1 MRASRG
7 GKGSERSRRPAA
19 VMRPSASSASSS
31 RKLLARRVDGRG
43 RRRIDPRQRP
53 RIGRSP
59 FRAVEQQR
67 RQIGRADLGLG
78 ERQQA
83 LRLRLVPQAITD
95 ARLGAAGAAAA
106 LIGGGAGHAHR
117 LEPRHADIGLET
129 RHPRQTAV
137 DDDPHTFDGDRRLGD
152 RRREHHLAH
161 ARRRRLERE
170 VLRLHIHRA
179 VERRHH
185 DARIADA
192 LPQPLLDAAY
202 LALPRQER
210 EDGAALL
217 AQRPHHRGGH
227 LVLDARRGVAAEIAR
242 VDRKGAPFAGDDRR
256 IAQQPR
262 HARAVQRRRHR
273 RECAGRRAGRAGSRA
288 PAPARG
294 RRRASAR
301 GTRRTA
307 PRRRRTAPDRRG
319 SCA

>member
-1 MRASRG
+1 MRQIDVVTTEATLDNHRRNVRRLPRLPNLGSREHHAHEPRRQGQRAQPPSYG
-7 GKGSERSRRPAA
+7 GDAA
-19 VMRPSASSASSS
+19 ARVDGFQLGE
-31 RKLLARRVDGRG
+31 LLARRVDGRG

-67 RQIGRADLGLG
+67 RQIGRADLRLG

-83 LRLRLVPQAITD
+83 LRLRLVPQAVTD
-95 ARLGAAGAAAA
+95 TRLGAAGAAAA

-152 RRREHHLAH
+152 RRGEDHLAH
-161 ARRRRLERE
+161 AWRRRLERE
-170 VLRLHIHRA
+170 VLRLHVHRP

-185 DARIADA
+185 DCRIADA
-192 LPQPLLDAAY
+192 LPQSLLDAAY

-227 LVLDARRGVAAEIAR
+227 LVLDARRGVTTEIAR

-256 IAQQPR
+256 VA
-262 HARAVQRRRHR
+262 
-273 RECAGRRAGRAGSRA
+273 
-288 PAPARG
+288 
-294 RRRASAR
+294 
-301 GTRRTA
+301 
-307 PRRRRTAPDRRG
+307 
-319 SCA
+319 